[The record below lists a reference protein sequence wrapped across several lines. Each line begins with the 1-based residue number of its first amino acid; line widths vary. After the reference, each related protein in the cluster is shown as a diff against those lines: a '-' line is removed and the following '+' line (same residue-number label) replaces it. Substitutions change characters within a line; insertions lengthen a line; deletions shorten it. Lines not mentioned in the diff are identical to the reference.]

1 MKGPK
6 VIPPYVKARKYDF
19 QVLRPTPKK
28 KPKSKLAEMTTT
40 INKTK
45 KASKPRK
52 KIDKLSI
59 DPDPLFTNHNIK
71 SQSDSDTEDEEP
83 IETSTPKGGRG
94 NAKKASNAVSELN
107 ESFTIKAAKAAPKQ
121 PKVSAAA
128 NKGKGTDTN
137 SKPTSVKQTD
147 SEHKSELLKAIE
159 RKYKF
164 DRRAKH
170 KEKRLQFLIHHLLKM
185 HWITSM
191 LNMKNLTSLNFLRL
205 KSH

>member
-1 MKGPK
+1 MILILKMKSP
-6 VIPPYVKARKYDF
+6 
-19 QVLRPTPKK
+19 LRPQP
-28 KPKSKLAEMTTT
+28 
-40 INKTK
+40 
-45 KASKPRK
+45 
-52 KIDKLSI
+52 
-59 DPDPLFTNHNIK
+59 
-71 SQSDSDTEDEEP
+71 Q
-83 IETSTPKGGRG
+83 KGGRG

>member
-6 VIPPYVKARKYDF
+6 VIPAYVKARKYDF

-83 IETSTPKGGRG
+83 IETSTPKGGSG
-94 NAKKASNAVSELN
+94 NAKKALNAVSV
-107 ESFTIKAAKAAPKQ
+107 PKQ
-121 PKVSAAA
+121 PKESAAA